1 MGGWEKEKLNAES
14 SSTKE
19 IVTSQKLEDFFVR
32 YMFENVISVKK
43 EEGDEDEVIEMR
55 EDYDNIRAI
64 VL

>member
-1 MGGWEKEKLNAES
+1 MGGREKEKLNAES
-14 SSTKE
+14 SSAKE

-43 EEGDEDEVIEMR
+43 EEGNEDEVIEMR
-55 EDYDNIRAI
+55 EAYDNIRAL